1 MDWRN
6 RDRVQEARMQKE
18 KEELSYLDF
27 TDKEEY
33 TVFTFSDIVHL
44 A

>member
-1 MDWRN
+1 METGFK
-6 RDRVQEARMQKE
+6 QLAGKE

>member
-1 MDWRN
+1 MK
-6 RDRVQEARMQKE
+6 KE
-18 KEELSYLDF
+18 KEELIYLDF

-33 TVFTFSDIVHL
+33 TVFTFSDVVHL